1 MRSLEISSPA
11 KVNLFLKVLGR
22 RNDGYHELKT
32 LFHCISLQDQ
42 IILRRISKPGF
53 RLITSHPKLKR
64 TRSNII
70 FRAYQVLQKVTKWKG
85 GVEVKLKKNIPVAAG
100 LGGGSSNAAH
110 FILGMNRLFNLK
122 LSFKTLLHLGVQ
134 LGSDVPFFLY
144 KVNQAIG
151 TGRGEKIKRFPSK
164 NKFWFVLVVSPFG
177 IPTPLVYKRLKAR
190 PLTRISRDATI
201 TSADFCCNR
210 DGYPPLRNDLFS
222 ASCRIRPELKRI
234 DALFDQLGVTRRLMS
249 GSGSTMFSIHKSRRE
264 AKRIA
269 QIFKRRRPDI
279 KIFVCHTD

>member
-1 MRSLEISSPA
+1 MRSLKISSPA

-22 RNDGYHELKT
+22 RNDGYHELQT
-32 LFHCISLQDQ
+32 LFHRISLQDQ
-42 IILRRISKPGF
+42 IILRKISEPEL
-53 RLITSHPKLKR
+53 RLITNHPKLSR

-70 FRAYQVLQKVTKWKG
+70 FQVYQALQKVAKWEG

-110 FILGMNRLFNLK
+110 FMLGMNRLFNLK
-122 LSFKTLLHLGVQ
+122 LSFKTSVQLGAQ

-151 TGRGEKIKRFPSK
+151 TGRGEKIKCFPSK
-164 NKFWFVLVVSPFG
+164 NKFWFVLIIPPFG

-201 TSADFCCNR
+201 TSADLRCNR
-210 DGYPPLRNDLFS
+210 DGYPPLHNDLFS

-234 DALFDQLGVTRRLMS
+234 DVLFDQLGATRRLMS

-269 QIFKRRRPDI
+269 QIFKRRRPDV
-279 KIFVCHTD
+279 KIFICRTY